1 MVLEGLFMVFH
12 EILAFFRV
20 VLFSVKNAKQE
31 NEKSSKREDKQM
43 QLQEIKSVVNMDF
56 DK

>member
-1 MVLEGLFMVFH
+1 MVFH

-43 QLQEIKSVVNMDF
+43 QLQEIKSVVNIDF